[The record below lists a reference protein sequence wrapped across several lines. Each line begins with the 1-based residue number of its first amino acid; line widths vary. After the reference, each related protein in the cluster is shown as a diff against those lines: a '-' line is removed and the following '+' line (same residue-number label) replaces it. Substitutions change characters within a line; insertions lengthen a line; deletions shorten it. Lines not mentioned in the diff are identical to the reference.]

1 MEIWME
7 TVEAKVASEA
17 AMPTGKCTK
26 QLVPIAGKNARFLLN
41 QLLESRYTAGI
52 ATKSTRL
59 PGVTKKRF

>member
-17 AMPTGKCTK
+17 AMPTGKCTR
-26 QLVPIAGKNARFLLN
+26 QLAPIADKSARFLLN
-41 QLLESRYTAGI
+41 LLLASRYTAGI
-52 ATKSTRL
+52 ATRSTRL